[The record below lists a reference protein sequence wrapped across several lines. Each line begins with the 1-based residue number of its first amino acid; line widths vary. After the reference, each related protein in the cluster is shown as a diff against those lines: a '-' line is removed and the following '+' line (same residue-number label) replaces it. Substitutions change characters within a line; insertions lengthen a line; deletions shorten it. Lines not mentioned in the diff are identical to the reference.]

1 MILSDDQVL
10 IQDSIRSYAQ
20 AEIRP
25 RSMEFEE
32 KGGYPPEL
40 FEQLGE
46 MGLMGMTAPEEFGGA
61 GADMVSYTLAMIEL
75 AAADGPISTIVS
87 IQNSLIVGAILKD
100 GTEAQKSGWLPEL
113 VSGRTIGAFCLTEPE
128 AGSDASAIRTR
139 ATKTEKG
146 WRIDGEK
153 QFISSGKIAGLA
165 MIVAVTNPENP
176 RKGMTVFLVPTD
188 TPGYEVARVEK
199 KLGQHA
205 SETCALRFEGLEVGD
220 DAVLGEV
227 GRGYG
232 VALSNLETGRIGI
245 AAQCVGMARAAMDI
259 AVDYAKERKSFGAPL
274 IEHQA
279 VGHRLAD
286 MAAKLEAAKQLV
298 LHAAALK
305 DAGLPCLCEASMAK
319 LVASELAESICS
331 AAIQTLGGYGYI
343 EDYGLAKI
351 ARDVRVGQIYEGA
364 SDIQRMLIAR
374 SL

>member
-1 MILSDDQVL
+1 
-10 IQDSIRSYAQ
+10 
-20 AEIRP
+20 
-25 RSMEFEE
+25 
-32 KGGYPPEL
+32 
-40 FEQLGE
+40 
-46 MGLMGMTAPEEFGGA
+46 
-61 GADMVSYTLAMIEL
+61 
-75 AAADGPISTIVS
+75 
-87 IQNSLIVGAILKD
+87 
-100 GTEAQKSGWLPEL
+100 
-113 VSGRTIGAFCLTEPE
+113 
-128 AGSDASAIRTR
+128 
-139 ATKTEKG
+139 
-146 WRIDGEK
+146 
-153 QFISSGKIAGLA
+153 

-298 LHAAALK
+298 LHASSLK
-305 DAGLPCLCEASMAK
+305 DAGRPCLCEASMAK